1 VYQTFE
7 ATIDAS
13 GNIQLKESVRLPEG
27 RRALVVVLE
36 DVAAPAF
43 NETAILSEASL
54 AVDWNRPE
62 EDAAWAYLQSGK

>member
-13 GNIQLKESVRLPEG
+13 GNVQLKESVRLPEG

-36 DVAAPAF
+36 DVAAPIF

>member
-1 VYQTFE
+1 MYQTFE

-13 GNIQLKESVRLPEG
+13 GNIQLKDGVRLPEG

-36 DVAAPAF
+36 DVAVPVF

>member
-1 VYQTFE
+1 MYQTFE

-36 DVAAPAF
+36 DVAAPIF

>member
-1 VYQTFE
+1 MYQTFE

-36 DVAAPAF
+36 DVAVPVF

-62 EDAAWAYLQSGK
+62 EDAAWAYLQPGK